1 MTPLILTLISLL
13 MLYTEDN
20 NYNFWFA
27 KVTLRLG
34 EFKVFSLFILAS
46 LMVIPALEKG
56 MLKAS

>member
-1 MTPLILTLISLL
+1 